1 MKTDFRDFVME
12 IASFQPLNLYK
23 VNGMISK
30 YPDTNRINNIVSYK
44 EYETNYLNQDW
55 INFDL
60 SKSFFDNLS
69 FLKNNIKKPAL
80 LQYYWDNPNCNFVE
94 APFWASNWYLSFG
107 IWDNVENILYSCLI
121 YTNST
126 NIFNSLMSWNNS
138 NNIYFCKLILNSYN
152 IFYSKFIN
160 NCNNVRFSSNLTWCN
175 DCILCD
181 NLQNESYCINNQK
194 YSKENYE
201 SEKIKILNE
210 KLLYN
215 KYISSVSNLWKN
227 HSSTDS
233 TWNWLI
239 NCVNVKNWYFSSWF
253 KDSRN
258 IMFGAWNPPWE
269 SMYDCIDTWLWSND
283 FYAARWVGDWSNNFY
298 CSEEAWK
305 SSYLFYCSY
314 IQSCSFCLGCIW
326 LKNKSYCIL
335 NKQYTKEEWYEK
347 VDEIFG
353 QMDAD
358 GTLGEFFPACM
369 NPFYFNDTAAYLIDP
384 SFTKEEVTAKWYL
397 WRDEPIKVDIP
408 ETAQVISID
417 DLDQYESFDDA
428 GVWKI
433 DASILKK
440 VIQDH
445 EGNVY
450 TIQWLEY
457 NFLVKYGLPLPR
469 KHWLD
474 RMKENFRIS

>member
-1 MKTDFRDFVME
+1 MKTNFRDFVME
-12 IASFQPLNLYK
+12 ITSWSPVNFYK
-23 VNGMISK
+23 NNWIISV
-30 YPDTNRINNIVSYK
+30 YPNTKKVKITINNKYQELRDSLVWNIKSIQLPNLFENMSLLFK
-44 EYETNYLNQDW
+44 EVWLPNTL
-55 INFDL
+55 
-60 SKSFFDNLS
+60 SFFQNENCDYASPCLWS
-69 FLKNNIKKPAL
+69 KN
-80 LQYYWDNPNCNFVE
+80 
-94 APFWASNWYLSFG
+94 SYLSFWV
-107 IWDNVENILYSCLI
+107 IWWCENVLYSYSVKDKSVDILNSVMIRDNCSIVYDSIWVFRSYKIFSSDNILD
-121 YTNST
+121 
-126 NIFNSLMSWNNS
+126 S
-138 NNIYFCKLILNSYN
+138 NNIYNSSNLQWCSFCINCNNLTNQSY
-152 IFYSKFIN
+152 FIN
-160 NCNNVRFSSNLTWCN
+160 NKS
-175 DCILCD
+175 I
-181 NLQNESYCINNQK
+181 
-194 YSKENYE
+194 SKEEYD
-201 SEKIKILNE
+201 
-210 KLLYN
+210 LYN
-215 KYISSVSNLWKN
+215 KNTLWIYNKLKSNF
-227 HSSTDS
+227 
-233 TWNWLI
+233 LI
-239 NCVNVKNWYFSSWF
+239 KSENIDKWFLSYQVKN
-253 KDSRN
+253 SRN
-258 IMFGAWNPPWE
+258 IGMCWSAEWNE
-269 SMYDCIDTWLWSND
+269 NLYDTYFFWSPSGNDVYAVMGWWSWLQYW
-283 FYAARWVGDWSNNFY
+283 Y
-298 CSEEAWK
+298 CSHLINGW
-305 SSYLFYCSY
+305 SFVFYSIYLE
-314 IQSCSFCLGCIW
+314 SCSFCLGCIW

-457 NFLVKYGLPLPR
+457 NFLVKHGLPLPR

>member
-1 MKTDFRDFVME
+1 
-12 IASFQPLNLYK
+12 
-23 VNGMISK
+23 MISK
-30 YPDTNRINNIVSYK
+30 YPDTNRKWNIILNKDQEKYNIIQWEYISNFFDSFSKLYINNNN
-44 EYETNYLNQDW
+44 TNVNTYWGNENCDYAEAVYG
-55 INFDL
+55 
-60 SKSFFDNLS
+60 SK
-69 FLKNNIKKPAL
+69 
-80 LQYYWDNPNCNFVE
+80 
-94 APFWASNWYLSFG
+94 NWYLSFSFG
-107 IWDNVENILYSCLI
+107 ANAENVMYSCFVRSDVKNIYNSFYVENWSENI
-121 YTNST
+121 YTSYFIQNSSFVFYSKYIT
-126 NIFNSLMSWNNS
+126 NS
-138 NNIYFCKLILNSYN
+138 NNIRLST
-152 IFYSKFIN
+152 
-160 NCNNVRFSSNLTWCN
+160 NLTWCSN
-175 DCILCD
+175 CILCD
-181 NLQNESYCINNQK
+181 NLENQSYCINNNQ
-194 YSKENYE
+194 YSKEEYII
-201 SEKIKILNE
+201 EKQKILSNNSKFDNIYSN
-210 KLLYN
+210 KLNTAINKNDDNCSWVAIYNCNNIENGNLCRDMKDCRNVICGTWWYTWSSNIYDWLDVWLDTHDMYGTGMAGTNSEHLYCCSGITKCN
-215 KYISSVSNLWKN
+215 TLFY
-227 HSSTDS
+227 
-233 TWNWLI
+233 
-239 NCVNVKNWYFSSWF
+239 
-253 KDSRN
+253 
-258 IMFGAWNPPWE
+258 
-269 SMYDCIDTWLWSND
+269 SMYC
-283 FYAARWVGDWSNNFY
+283 
-298 CSEEAWK
+298 EA
-305 SSYLFYCSY
+305 
-314 IQSCSFCLGCIW
+314 CSFCLWCIW

-457 NFLVKYGLPLPR
+457 NFLIKHGLPLPR